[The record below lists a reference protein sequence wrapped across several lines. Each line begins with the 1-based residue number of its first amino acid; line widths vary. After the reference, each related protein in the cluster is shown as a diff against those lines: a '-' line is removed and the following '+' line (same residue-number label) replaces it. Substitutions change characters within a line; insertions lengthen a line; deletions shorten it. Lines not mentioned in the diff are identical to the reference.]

1 MITLV
6 AGLALAFVNEITK
19 QPIENAENQAKL
31 DAYNIV
37 FENGN
42 FESDD
47 KINNLISS
55 KDFDCTVDE
64 VLKAVDDNDDTVGYV
79 MSITSPSG
87 YGGDIKIAIGIS
99 SKTDTVT
106 GFTVLSNSETA
117 GLGSRCTDDE
127 FKSQFKGKSVLQN
140 IKYVKNSSATGD
152 DEIDAISGATITT
165 SAVTDAVNTAIDV
178 YNTIKEG

>member
-1 MITLV
+1 
-6 AGLALAFVNEITK
+6 
-19 QPIENAENQAKL
+19 
-31 DAYNIV
+31 
-37 FENGN
+37 
-42 FESDD
+42 
-47 KINNLISS
+47 LISS